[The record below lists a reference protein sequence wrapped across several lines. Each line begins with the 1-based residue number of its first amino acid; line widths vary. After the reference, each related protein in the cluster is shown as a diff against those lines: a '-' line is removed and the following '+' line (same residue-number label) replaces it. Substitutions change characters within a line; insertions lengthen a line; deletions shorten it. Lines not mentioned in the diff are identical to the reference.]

1 MIMNLLEQRVEK
13 TLLELARFR
22 VIKKISVTRIETA
35 PKGGAWRA
43 FENGGE
49 WGVPEPWQDFRFEV
63 VAPED
68 FSGRVLLRAITG
80 REGLWDAT
88 NPQFEAR
95 VDGRIEQALDVN
107 HTAVELGMAEAVRG
121 RRFSVVLNGYCPPLS
136 EGEAVPNLTLTLE
149 DEDVETA
156 QLYYD
161 ISVPYQ
167 GCDLLPKGDRDREA
181 TLEILSRAIDR
192 IDLRYPHSQDYI
204 RSVAAAREYLRHA
217 YYEKRR
223 AVPPSAVAECVGHT
237 HIDVAWLWDLEQ
249 TRHKAVRSFSTVLKL
264 MDKYPEY
271 KFMSSQAALY
281 QMVKEDEPELYG
293 RIKEAV
299 SNGRWE
305 PEGGMW
311 LEADCNVTS
320 GESLARQFLYGQMFF
335 QKEFGKRSRILW
347 LPDVFGYSAALPQ
360 LMKLS
365 GIDYFMTTKL
375 SWSEFN
381 LTPCDTFLWKGI
393 DDSSVL
399 THFSPSREADYSRQ
413 NSEDNTDHGLP
424 HYTTYNALLR
434 PSQIAG
440 GWQRFQQKDLD
451 DRYLVSY
458 GYGDGGGGPTEWM
471 LENGRRMDV
480 PAPGTPAVA
489 HTFAL
494 EFFQSLEKRV
504 MDDPRLP
511 RWSGELYLEYHRGT
525 LTSMGRNKRFNR
537 KIEFKLR
544 EVELLRTVA
553 REKVGLA
560 YPREALDA
568 LWRDVLTLQFHDIL
582 PGTSIKKVYDD
593 STAMYERAFEALDA
607 LSREAADALTRP
619 EGGVTLV
626 NTLSEARDDIARFD
640 APEGATHLRDEAGRL
655 FPIQRTEDGC
665 VAFVKDLPS
674 MSGRFYGF
682 SSGEAEKT
690 RVTIS
695 REGFDT
701 PFFAGKFDSAMRIT
715 SLVMKSTGREVCR
728 PGEALNRLVCYE
740 DKPSKFDAWEVSLFY
755 PRKFWEVDELLS
767 AEVVECGPARATLR
781 VVWRYQMSTI
791 RQDIRVY
798 ADIGRID
805 FDTTADWRESQIL
818 LKAHFPVDV
827 FYNEATYDIQF
838 GNIKRP
844 THKNTSWDVARFEVA
859 AHKWADVSEDGFGV
873 SLLNDCKYGHS
884 ADERSVA
891 LTLLRCAVHPNPE
904 ADKEVHHFTYSLYPH
919 EGGWR
924 DAGTP
929 SMAYRLNEPVKAVRG
944 DATFGPFAAVN
955 APNVM
960 IEAVKNAEDGN
971 GVILRAYECYGRRTK
986 ALLTLDAPVLDAKK
1000 VNILEETIGE
1010 PVFGGRVVELN
1021 LRPYEITT
1029 VRVLT
1034 QNKRL
1039 EA

>member
-1 MIMNLLEQRVEK
+1 MIMNLLGQRVEK
-13 TLLELARFR
+13 TLSELARFR
-22 VIKKISVTRIETA
+22 AARKVSVADIETA
-35 PKGGAWRA
+35 PKAGAWRT

-63 VAPED
+63 EVPKD
-68 FSGRVLLRAITG
+68 FAGRVLLRAITG

-95 VDGRIEQALDVN
+95 VDGRVEQALDVN
-107 HTAVELGMAEAVRG
+107 HTAVDLGMAEAVRG
-121 RRFSVVLNGYCPPLS
+121 RRFSVVLNGYCPPLAA
-136 EGEAVPNLTLTLE
+136 GEAAPNLMLTLE

-161 ISVPYQ
+161 LSVPYQ
-167 GCDLLPKGDRDREA
+167 GCVLLPEGERDREA

-192 IDLRYPHSQDYI
+192 LDLRYPHNQDYI
-204 RSVAAAREYLRHA
+204 RSVAAAREYLGQA
-217 YYEKRR
+217 YYQKRQSIS
-223 AVPPSAVAECVGHT
+223 PCAVAECVGHT

-271 KFMSSQAALY
+271 KFMSSQAVLY
-281 QMVKEDEPELYG
+281 QMVKEDEPELFA
-293 RIKEAV
+293 RIKKAV
-299 SNGRWE
+299 SDGRWE
-305 PEGGMW
+305 IEGGMW

-320 GESLARQFLYGQMFF
+320 GESLARQFLYGQKYFRE
-335 QKEFGKRSRILW
+335 EFGRTSRILW

-365 GIDYFMTTKL
+365 GVEYFMTTKL

-381 LTPCDTFLWKGI
+381 LTPYDTFLWKGI
-393 DDSSVL
+393 DGSSVL
-399 THFSPSREADYSRQ
+399 THFSPSRELDYSRQ
-413 NSEDNTDHGLP
+413 GSDDNTDHGLP
-424 HYTTYNALLR
+424 NYTTYNALLR

-451 DRYLVSY
+451 DRYLVSF

-471 LENGRRMDV
+471 LENARRMGV

-489 HTFAL
+489 QSFAL
-494 EFFQSLEKRV
+494 EFFQALEKRV
-504 MDDPRLP
+504 KDDPRLP

-544 EVELLRTVA
+544 ETELLRTVA
-553 REKVGLA
+553 LEKAGLP
-560 YPREALDA
+560 YPHGALDEI
-568 LWRDVLTLQFHDIL
+568 WRNVLILQFHDIL

-593 STAMYERAFEALDA
+593 STAMYLKAFEALDC
-607 LSREAADALTRP
+607 LCREAVEALRRRTD
-619 EGGVTLV
+619 GVTLV
-626 NTLSEARDDIARFD
+626 NTLSETRDDIACFE
-640 APEGATHLRDEAGRL
+640 APEGATHLLGEDGRL
-655 FPIQRTEDGC
+655 FPIQRTEEGC
-665 VAFVKDLPS
+665 SAFVKGLPA

-682 SSGEAEKT
+682 SSGEADKA
-690 RVTIS
+690 RLSVS
-695 REGFDT
+695 RDGFDT

-740 DKPSKFDAWEVSLFY
+740 DKPYQFDAWEVNVYY

-767 AEVVECGPARATLR
+767 ADVVESGPVRATLR
-781 VVWRYQMSTI
+781 VVWRYQMSVI
-791 RQDIRVY
+791 RQDIRFY

-805 FDTTADWRESQIL
+805 FDTTADWRESHTL

-838 GNIKRP
+838 GNLKRA

-859 AHKWADVSEDGFGV
+859 AQKWADVSEDGFGV

-884 ADERSVA
+884 ADEHSLA
-891 LTLLRCAVHPNPE
+891 LTLLRCAVDPNPE
-904 ADKEVHHFTYSLYPH
+904 ADKEVHRFTYSLYPH

-929 SMAYRLNEPVKAVRG
+929 SMAYRLNEPVKSVRG
-944 DATFGPFAAVN
+944 DASFEPFAAVN

-960 IEAVKNAEDGN
+960 IEAVKDAEDGD
-971 GVILRAYECYGRRTK
+971 GFILRAYECYGRRTK
-986 ALLTLDAPVLDAKK
+986 ALLTLDAPVADAKR
-1000 VNILEETIGE
+1000 VNILEETVGE
-1010 PVFGGRVVELN
+1010 AAFSGRVVEMH
-1021 LRPYEITT
+1021 LRPYEIATL
-1029 VRVLT
+1029 RVHT
-1034 QNKRL
+1034 QK
-1039 EA
+1039 

>member
-1 MIMNLLEQRVEK
+1 MIMHQLERRVEMMLK
-13 TLLELARFR
+13 ELSRMR
-22 VIKKISVTRIETA
+22 TVREKPIDVIETA
-35 PKGGAWRA
+35 HRGEVRRA

-49 WGVPEPWQDFRFEV
+49 WGVPEPWQDFYFEALV
-63 VAPED
+63 PED
-68 FSGRVLLRAITG
+68 FAGRVLLRAITG

-107 HTAVELGMAEAVRG
+107 HTAVELGMAETVRG
-121 RRFSVVLNGYCPPLS
+121 RRFSVVLNGYCPPLAG
-136 EGEAVPNLTLTLE
+136 GETVPKLMLTLE

-161 ISVPYQ
+161 LSVPYQ
-167 GCDLLPKGDRDREA
+167 GCVLLPEGERDREA

-192 IDLRYPHSQDYI
+192 LDLRHPHSQEYI
-204 RSVAAAREYLRHA
+204 QSVAAAREYLGQA
-217 YYEKRR
+217 YYQKRQ
-223 AVPPSAVAECVGHT
+223 AIPPCAVAECVGHT

-264 MDKYPEY
+264 MEKYPEY
-271 KFMSSQAALY
+271 KFMSSQAVLY
-281 QMVKEDEPELYG
+281 QMVKEDDPELFG
-293 RIKEAV
+293 RIKKAITD
-299 SNGRWE
+299 GRWE

-320 GESLARQFLYGQMFF
+320 GESLARQFLYGQKFF
-335 QKEFGKRSRILW
+335 REEFGRPSRILW

-381 LTPCDTFLWKGI
+381 LTPYDTFVWKGI
-393 DDSSVL
+393 DGSSVL
-399 THFSPSREADYSRQ
+399 THFSPTREPDYNRQ
-413 NSEDNTDHGLP
+413 GSDDNTDHGLP
-424 HYTTYNALLR
+424 YYTTYNALLR

-440 GWQRFQQKDLD
+440 GWKRFQQKDLD

-471 LENGRRMDV
+471 LENARRMGA

-489 HTFAL
+489 QTFAL
-494 EFFQSLEKRV
+494 EFFQALEKRV
-504 MDDPRLP
+504 KDDPRLP

-544 EVELLRTVA
+544 ETELLRTVA
-553 REKVGLA
+553 LEKAGLP
-560 YPREALDA
+560 YPHGALDEI
-568 LWRDVLTLQFHDIL
+568 WRDVLTLQFHDIL

-593 STAMYERAFEALDA
+593 STKMYLKAFEALDG
-607 LSREAADALTRP
+607 LCREAVGALGRQAD
-619 EGGVTLV
+619 GVTLV
-626 NTLSEARDDIARFD
+626 NTLSETRNDIAYFE
-640 APEGATHLRDEAGRL
+640 APEGATHLRDMDGRL
-655 FPIQRTEDGC
+655 FPIQRMKDGC
-665 VAFVKDLPS
+665 AAFVMGLPA
-674 MSGRFYGF
+674 MSGRFYAF
-682 SSGEAEKT
+682 SSGGAEKT

-695 REGFDT
+695 RDGFDT
-701 PFFAGKFDSAMRIT
+701 PFFSGKFDSAMRIT
-715 SLVMKSTGREVCR
+715 SLVMKPTGREVCR

-740 DKPSKFDAWEVSLFY
+740 DKPYQFDAWEVNIYY

-767 AEVVECGPARATLR
+767 ADIVEIGPARATIR

-791 RQDIRVY
+791 WQDIRVY

-805 FDTTADWRESQIL
+805 FDTTADWRESQTL
-818 LKAHFPVDV
+818 LKAHFPADV

-838 GNIKRP
+838 GNLKRA

-859 AHKWADVSEDGFGV
+859 AQKWADVSEDGFGV

-884 ADERSVA
+884 VDERSMA

-944 DATFGPFAAVN
+944 NASFGPFAAVDV
-955 APNVM
+955 PNVM
-960 IEAVKNAEDGN
+960 VEAVKNAEDGN
-971 GVILRAYECYGRRTK
+971 GFILRAYECYGRRTK
-986 ALLTLDAPVLDAKK
+986 ALLTLEAPVADAKL
-1000 VNILEETIGE
+1000 VNILEETVADA
-1010 PVFGGRVVELN
+1010 PFRGRVVELN
-1021 LRPYEITT
+1021 MRPYEIATI
-1029 VRVLT
+1029 RILT
-1034 QNKRL
+1034 PK
-1039 EA
+1039 